1 MKVKY
6 LEDNRIRES
15 KSAFLP
21 YQYTGYYQM
30 DNDVVF
36 NCSDDQLRSMIAEG
50 KLKKVKNLAYDTVD
64 VIKYGLVD
72 SDARDVDAV
81 ILGHRRRT
89 RPSGLPVYVSA
100 GWLKRHAE
108 KFLATPKSA
117 YAGILSKLT
126 DWTSYDKI
134 KASAELIAMETS
146 KLDDSERIYVSRIYA
161 AYSVSKLTKFTT
173 RISDGSDE
181 YSTEF
186 DCWNTIIDSP
196 ALVCFAY
203 DSKSDE
209 DMFVSKGN
217 RLYFHSAYNDR
228 RLFFGNFNFDSVSVP
243 IITNRQ
249 FTRVMNENNVM
260 TLDASIIE
268 SFNEADDAG
277 RKVLA
282 SVICNANMKDPETV
296 GIVAYLAWEYNLR
309 AYCTTADYQLIDSMG
324 ITGIWNAEEYFKN
337 VKQAGGIV
345 TEAVYEILAK
355 SSIEEIKYEL
365 MSDLKKKCGMNT
377 TLLKK
382 ICQKLGVVD
391 YTNITLKD
399 IKKETELS
407 DD

>member
-6 LEDNRIRES
+6 LEDSRIREG
-15 KSAFLP
+15 KCAFLP
-21 YQYTGYYQM
+21 YQYTGYYQL

-50 KLKKVKNLAYDTVD
+50 NLKKVKNLAYDTVD
-64 VIKYGLVD
+64 VVKYGLVD
-72 SDARDVDAV
+72 SDSRDVDAV
-81 ILGHRRRT
+81 ILGNMRRR

-108 KFLATPKSA
+108 KFIATPKSA
-117 YAGILSKLT
+117 YAGILSNLT
-126 DWTSYDKI
+126 DWTSYDEI
-134 KASAELIAMETS
+134 KASAELITMETS

-161 AYSVSKLTKFTT
+161 AYSASKLTKFATQ
-173 RISDGSDE
+173 ISDDNNE

-203 DSKSDE
+203 DSNSGE
-209 DMFVSKGN
+209 DMFVRGK
-217 RLYFHSAYNDR
+217 RIHFHSVYDDR
-228 RLFFGNFNFDSVSVP
+228 RMYLGNFNFDSTNVP

-309 AYCTTADYQLIDSMG
+309 AYCTTADYQLIDSME
-324 ITGIWNAEEYFKN
+324 ITSIWNAESYFKK

-345 TEAVYEILAK
+345 TDAVYDMIAK
-355 SSIEEIKYEL
+355 SSIKEIKYDL
-365 MSDLKKKCGMNT
+365 MSDLKKMCGMNT

-391 YTNITLKD
+391 YTGITLKE
-399 IKKETELS
+399 IKKETEYY
-407 DD
+407 DN